1 MRIRAAVIE
10 QKGAP
15 FTIEQLELDAP
26 RANEVLVR
34 IVAVGI
40 CQTDIH
46 MQHQEYPVPFPI
58 VLGHEASGIVE
69 NVGSGVS
76 DIEPG
81 EQSGFIIS
89 VLWTLQSVPER
100 KGSLLPARL

>member
-10 QKGAP
+10 QRGAP

-40 CQTDIH
+40 YQTDIH
-46 MQHQEYPVPFPI
+46 MQH
-58 VLGHEASGIVE
+58 
-69 NVGSGVS
+69 
-76 DIEPG
+76 
-81 EQSGFIIS
+81 
-89 VLWTLQSVPER
+89 
-100 KGSLLPARL
+100 